1 MNTCCGGNVLKMLI
15 IVIEPVDG
23 EGVGP
28 GSGGATSHF
37 GWSDDSLVCKSC
49 QSWSPRKERVV
60 VGFGAIE

>member
-1 MNTCCGGNVLKMLI
+1 M
-15 IVIEPVDG
+15 IEPVDG

>member
-1 MNTCCGGNVLKMLI
+1 MLI

-23 EGVGP
+23 EGVGA
-28 GSGGATSHF
+28 GGGGATSYF
-37 GWSDDSLVCKSC
+37 SRSDDSFACKSC